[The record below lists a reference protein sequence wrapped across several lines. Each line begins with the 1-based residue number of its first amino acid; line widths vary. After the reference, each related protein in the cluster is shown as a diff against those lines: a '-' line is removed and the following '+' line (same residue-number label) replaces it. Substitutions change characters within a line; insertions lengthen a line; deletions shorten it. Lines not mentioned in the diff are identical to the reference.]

1 MKSLMTFIDDIRR
14 RRGGEGVDRDRAI
27 STAQQSL
34 AAEIEGKGPA
44 HNVGYG

>member
-1 MKSLMTFIDDIRR
+1 MKIVMTFIDDIRR
-14 RRGGEGVDRDRAI
+14 RWGGEVVDRDRAI

-34 AAEIEGKGPA
+34 AAEIEGEGPA